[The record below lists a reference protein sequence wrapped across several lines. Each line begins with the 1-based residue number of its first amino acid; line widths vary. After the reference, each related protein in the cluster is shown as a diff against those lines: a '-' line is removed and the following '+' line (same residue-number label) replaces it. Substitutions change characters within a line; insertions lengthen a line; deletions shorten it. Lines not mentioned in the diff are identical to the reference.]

1 MTKRK
6 YKLIKRHIK
15 KVYELLINNDVVFNK
30 QEYAEI
36 KIKMKSL
43 LERFKRNDRQFT
55 RELKK

>member
-6 YKLIKRHIK
+6 YKSIKRHIK
-15 KVYELLINNDVVFNK
+15 KAYKLLINNDVVFNK

-43 LERFKRNDRQFT
+43 LERFERNDRQFA